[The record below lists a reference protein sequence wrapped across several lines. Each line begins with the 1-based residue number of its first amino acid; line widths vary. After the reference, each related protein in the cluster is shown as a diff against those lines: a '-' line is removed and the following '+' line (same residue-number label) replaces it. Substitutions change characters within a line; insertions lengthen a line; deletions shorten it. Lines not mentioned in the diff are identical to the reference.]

1 MLRTFHLV
9 ESAEPAPLV
18 AMALNAALF
27 KRCRIERPAPVHF
40 VPMPRWGGWC
50 QPEEDTRDGEVQL
63 SDQLLDDQK
72 TESGML
78 DSLLQVY
85 LHEIAHRLMPGHNHD
100 PAFLSMNA
108 LLLIRAGE
116 DQHGRPYLNNLSLYD
131 AQDFDLVRF
140 CSIGEALD
148 WSLAHA
154 RELAESELTAEA
166 CAGEIMQRFEG
177 WREWKAGT
185 ERREATR
192 VVAVRSLKNRVA
204 ELSQSR
210 WKWLTGGIVIG
221 TLIHF
226 IPMFF

>member
-9 ESAEPAPLV
+9 EAETPHPIVTA
-18 AMALNAALF
+18 ALDAALF
-27 KRCRIERPAPVHF
+27 ERCRIERPVPVHF
-40 VPMPRWGGWC
+40 VPMPRWCGEC
-50 QPEEDTRDGEVQL
+50 PAIEDTMGGELRLADHLLDERKDPAGMRDGLVH
-63 SDQLLDDQK
+63 
-72 TESGML
+72 
-78 DSLLQVY
+78 VY

-148 WSLAHA
+148 WSLAQAH
-154 RELAESELTAEA
+154 ELAESELTAEA

-177 WREWKAGT
+177 WMDWKADT
-185 ERREATR
+185 ERREAAR
-192 VVAVRSLKNRVA
+192 AAAVRSLKNRIV

-210 WKWLTGGIVIG
+210 WKWLVGGIGVG
-221 TLIHF
+221 TFIHF